1 MFKTKKVLFPL
12 AALALVGFL
21 SACGEDNS
29 SSSGG
34 SSDNPGSSD
43 SIDGGSSSVD
53 EMTGSGTKADP
64 YIISS
69 AKQYGDFVAA
79 YNALTAA
86 PSETVY
92 YKLGADIDL
101 SGTEISPVGS
111 SSVPFNGSF
120 DGNGHKISGVI
131 YDKFNKG
138 ITAYGLFGYTQGA
151 YLSDLSITIDYDLAP
166 MGAKSQI
173 FVGGLVGYG
182 YNTSIENV
190 SVEGSIDLT
199 SAQNTSSYLFV
210 GGVAGIL
217 YAGGNYSVGV
227 RNSSAIVDINSD
239 MSDAAETSNAV
250 GGISGGLGTIRSS
263 QSIGIEYIASCYY
276 SGNITGGTAVGGIT
290 ASLSYYTSVI
300 DCYAEG
306 EYLKATDTDG
316 AYAGG
321 IVGQGYYES
330 AVLHNFA
337 GFSEISAA
345 GSTST
350 VYKSYAGSAIG
361 YSYKNGYDDDD
372 DTLGTVNY
380 ANYAKNDTKGSDV
393 SGIDGEAAE
402 KGEAAISAAGLSSS
416 WSYKD
421 GKVVLG
427 EYAGSDKK
435 VNVKM
440 DANYEGG
447 VGESIT
453 ASSGVYDY
461 SAVSA
466 INNKEFKRSGYSYV
480 GMFYDKE
487 GKQAYTWYTPFVADT
502 TLYASYGD
510 LSVLLGTWN
519 YTISSIAGTWHF
531 TEDTFYWQNRYYE
544 IFKYSYTF
552 DGTYI
557 FIGEGSG
564 DFEGEIFKL
573 EDGKI
578 TGYDVNDYDYVY
590 TGTKSSTTFVIPDY
604 SSESFLGTYYFSNGN
619 YVILRQDG
627 TASGYSTTSTTEW
640 TGGFTKLA
648 DGTFNIRVPA
658 RLMADGLNYD
668 ATNDVFYNSD
678 FFGAR
683 EAIAKTYSSSDSK
696 VKVYST
702 ASKNYAI
709 KDGKLVTVSGD
720 MTEGGEVTI
729 DGTVYTVSG
738 TTLTEKVA
746 PTPVTLPAEALGTW
760 TAKRG
765 TSSFTI
771 VLNAD
776 GSCEYNGTAST
787 YSVEETTTG
796 YTITF
801 TVGDTEVTLKYK
813 TADGTMSGSYNWD
826 SEGDTNFDSITKES
840 SGGDEGGDTTPT
852 GQAALVG
859 TWKDSNNNVMVLNDN
874 GTGTWNGTAFT
885 WTYDESTKK
894 GEISDFTGFDDG
906 ENSFVYNDDG
916 TISVHL
922 SGDYGDNVY
931 NPTMTKQAEEET
943 PAYVGT
949 WKAGSNTMVLSADG
963 NGTWN
968 GTSFTFTYDESTK
981 KGTMS
986 DFTGF
991 DDGEN
996 YFTVNDDGTI
1006 SVHLSGDYGDNVY
1019 NATMTK
1025 QA

>member
-1 MFKTKKVLFPL
+1 
-12 AALALVGFL
+12 
-21 SACGEDNS
+21 
-29 SSSGG
+29 
-34 SSDNPGSSD
+34 
-43 SIDGGSSSVD
+43 
-53 EMTGSGTKADP
+53 MTGSGTKADP
-64 YIISS
+64 YVISS

-131 YDKFNKG
+131 FDKFDKG
-138 ITAYGLFGYTQGA
+138 ITAYGLFGYAQGA
-151 YLSDLSITIDYDLAP
+151 YVSDLSITIDYDLAP

-199 SAQNTSSYLFV
+199 SAQNSTSYLFV
-210 GGVAGIL
+210 GGIAGIL

-227 RNSSAIVDINSD
+227 RNSSAIVNINSD
-239 MSDAAETSNAV
+239 MSDAADTSNAV
-250 GGISGGLGTIRSS
+250 GGISGGLGTMRSS

-345 GSTST
+345 GSSST
-350 VYKSYAGSAIG
+350 VYKSYAGSVIG

-393 SGIDGEAAE
+393 SGVDGEAAE

-447 VGESIT
+447 AGESIT
-453 ASSGVYDY
+453 ASNGVYDH

-466 INNKEFKRSGYSYV
+466 ITSKEFKRSGYSYV

-519 YTISSIAGTWHF
+519 YTIGSSITGTWHF

-544 IFKYSYTF
+544 IYKYSYTF

-557 FIGEGSG
+557 FIGEGG

-573 EDGKI
+573 ENGKI
-578 TGYDVNDYDYVY
+578 TGYDINDYDYAY
-590 TGTKSSTTFVIPDY
+590 TGTKSSTTFVVPDY
-604 SSESFLGTYYFSNGN
+604 SNESFLGTYYFSNGN
-619 YVILRQDG
+619 YVILKEDG

-678 FFGAR
+678 YFGAR
-683 EAIAKTYSSSDSK
+683 EAIDKTYSSSDSK

-709 KDGKLVTVSGD
+709 KDGKLVTITGD
-720 MTEGGEVTI
+720 MSEGSEVTI
-729 DGTVYTVSG
+729 GGTVYTVSG

-760 TAKRG
+760 IAKRG

-787 YSVEETTTG
+787 YSVEATTTG

-813 TADGTMSGSYNWD
+813 TADGTMSGSYEYD
-826 SEGDTNFDSITKES
+826 YEETVFDSVTKES

-852 GQAALVG
+852 GQAALIG
-859 TWKDSNNNVMVLNDN
+859 TWKDSNNNVMVLSDN
-874 GTGTWNGTAFT
+874 GTGTWNDGTNTYNFT

-894 GEISDFTGFDDG
+894 GTISDFGNFDDSG
-906 ENSFVYNDDG
+906 DENTFTFNDDG
-916 TISVHL
+916 TLSLHL

-931 NPTMTKQAEEET
+931 NPKMTKQAEEET

-949 WKAGSNTMVLSADG
+949 WSCKSAYATVTLVLNADKT
-963 NGTWN
+963 GTYG
-968 GTSFTFTYDESTK
+968 GTAFTYTVTETSTGYTIK
-981 KGTMS
+981 FTVGDYDYELTYKTSTGTMS
-986 DFTGF
+986 GSF
-991 DDGEN
+991 DDG
-996 YFTVNDDGTI
+996 DGPYDFQTI
-1006 SVHLSGDYGDNVY
+1006 
-1019 NATMTK
+1019 TK